1 MSDSETKKPP
11 SLLVAFL
18 IGMGCFAVAWGLY
31 CERLSAK
38 TALTVLFALCG
49 LSVGMLAECWRWIRC
64 CARYLGSVRFGEVDG
79 LRREIT
85 ALTLER
91 EISLVAASGVDS
103 TEAAQR
109 ITELLGLALDI
120 RGAAVLVARRNALL
134 PLFAC
139 WGRRRAQL
147 ERAVTILPPT
157 LLSAAINA
165 YSRSAQTVVN
175 IARKTAVIIPFGGED
190 GATGTLIVV
199 VPRKQAE
206 TALYI
211 CRQVLRPISVALR
224 VPALYERAVF
234 DALTSLFSRR
244 HLEAE
249 LPRIF
254 SEAKRTHHPLSIIML
269 DIDHFKRINDTY
281 GHRTGDEVLAKVAKV
296 LRSCLRSYDT
306 AFRYGGEEFCVALPR
321 TALPAAAKVAE
332 RIRKTVQETEFLS
345 ADGTKIAVTVS
356 LGVAQLAS
364 SDANHTSVIERA
376 DAALYEAKQSGRN
389 RVVTATAQLPTQEV
403 HNG

>member
-1 MSDSETKKPP
+1 MSDSETRRPP

-18 IGMGCFAVAWGLY
+18 IGVGCLAVAWGLY
-31 CERLSAK
+31 CERLPVR
-38 TALTVLFALCG
+38 TALFVLFVLCG
-49 LSVGMLAECWRWIRC
+49 LSVGMLTECWRWIRC
-64 CARYLGSVRFGEVDG
+64 YARHLGSVRFGEVER

-103 TEAAQR
+103 SEAAQR
-109 ITELLGLALDI
+109 ITELLGLGLDV
-120 RGAAVLVARRNALL
+120 RGAAVLVARQNALL
-134 PLFAC
+134 PLFAR
-139 WGRRRAQL
+139 WGRKSAQL
-147 ERAVTILPPT
+147 QRAAAILPAQ

-165 YSRSAQTVVN
+165 YSRSAQTTIN

-199 VPRKQAE
+199 VPKKQAE

-211 CRQVLRPISVALR
+211 CRQVLRPVSVALR

-234 DALTSLFSRR
+234 DPLTSLFSRR

-254 SEAKRTHHPLSIIML
+254 SEAKRTQHPLSLIML
-269 DIDHFKRINDTY
+269 DIDHFKHINDTY
-281 GHRTGDEVLAKVAKV
+281 GHKTGDEVLAKVAKV

-321 TALPAAAKVAE
+321 TALPTAAKVAE
-332 RIRKTVQETEFLS
+332 RIRKTVQKTEFLS
-345 ADGTKIAVTVS
+345 ADGRKIAVTVS
-356 LGVAQLAS
+356 LGVAQLAP
-364 SDANHTSVIERA
+364 SDANYTSLIERA
-376 DAALYEAKQSGRN
+376 DAALYQAKRSGRN
-389 RVVTATAQLPTQEV
+389 RVIVATQQHPIQKV
-403 HNG
+403 HNA